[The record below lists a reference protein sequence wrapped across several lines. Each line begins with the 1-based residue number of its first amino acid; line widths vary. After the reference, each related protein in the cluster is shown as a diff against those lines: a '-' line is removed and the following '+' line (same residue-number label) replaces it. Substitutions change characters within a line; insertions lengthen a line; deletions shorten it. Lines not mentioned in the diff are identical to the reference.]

1 MTTRIIKVDY
11 LARVEGE
18 GALKLIIRN
27 GKVEEAKLSIF
38 EAPRFYEALLRGRD
52 AAETPDITAR
62 ICGICPVAYQL
73 SAVAAVENAAAIDV
87 PQPIK
92 DLRRLLMCGEWI
104 SSHILHIY
112 MLHAPDFLNYPDA
125 MEMARDHGDIVR
137 RGLELKKVGN
147 AIMSLIGGR
156 EIHPVNVRV
165 GGFYR
170 VPTRKELH
178 SLTERLI
185 WACEA
190 AEETVRWTASLPFP
204 DYSRTYEYVALRT
217 TSGYPLEPGLLQSS
231 TGLNIT
237 PESYEEHFIEEQRPN
252 STALYSKASTGQAYF
267 VGPMA
272 RFALSRDQLNPH
284 AAKAAKQ
291 SGLLAGC
298 ENPFMSIVVRS
309 IEVLHACEEALAIV
323 RAYEPPDQPFEKV
336 EAQNA
341 TGFGI
346 IEAPRGLLYQRY
358 RIGKDGMIEDVKI
371 VPPTAQN
378 QAIIEEDLKNVAT
391 QSQHL
396 SDSDLQWRCEQTIR
410 NYDPCISCAA
420 HFLTLEVE
428 RQ

>member
-1 MTTRIIKVDY
+1 MTTRTIKVDY

-18 GALKLIIRN
+18 GALKLSIRN

-38 EAPRFYEALLRGRD
+38 EAPRFYEAFLRDRN
-52 AAETPDITAR
+52 ASEAPDITAR

-73 SAVAAVENAAAIDV
+73 SAVAAVENAASVVI
-87 PQPIK
+87 PQPLR

-104 SSHILHIY
+104 SSHVLHII

-170 VPTRKELH
+170 VPTRKKLD
-178 SLTERLI
+178 SLTERLM
-185 WACEA
+185 WACDA
-190 AEETVRWTASLPFP
+190 AEETVRWTADLPFP
-204 DYSRTYEYVALRT
+204 DYSRSYEYVALQT
-217 TSGYPLEPGLLQSS
+217 AAGYPLEPGTLQTSS
-231 TGLNIT
+231 GLSLN
-237 PESYEEHFIEEQRPN
+237 PESYEENFTEEQKSH
-252 STALYSKASTGQAYF
+252 STALYSKTAAGQTYF

-272 RFALSRDQLNPH
+272 RFALNRNRLNPR
-284 AAKAAKQ
+284 AAAVTQ
-291 SGLLAGC
+291 QTGLHAGC
-298 ENPFMSIVVRS
+298 DNPFQSIIVRS
-309 IEVLHACEEALAIV
+309 IEVLHACEEALSII
-323 RAYEPPDQPFEKV
+323 RTYERPDLPFEKV
-336 EAQNA
+336 EVQNT

-358 RIGKDGMIEDVKI
+358 KIGENGVIEDVKI

-378 QAIIEEDLKNVAT
+378 QAIIEEDLKDVAT
-391 QSQHL
+391 RSQHL

-410 NYDPCISCAA
+410 NYDPCISCAT
-420 HFLTLEVE
+420 HFLTLDID